1 MKHLFLAVLLIA
13 CAIPA
18 AAAGSRFNVNC
29 DKGEKINKLLNTI
42 AKAGAVPPIT
52 VNVSGTCKESVL
64 IQNFDRLT
72 LQTKTGAVIIGQS
85 KTLVP
90 AVTIAQSTFVTLQGL
105 TIQSGLDGIDCV
117 ENSICDLNGLTVE
130 NSAGSGVAFGRSA
143 GILTANIFQNN
154 AGRGLNVVNGS
165 KVLVNGGTM
174 QGNAADGLGVVSG
187 SNLTMENATIQN
199 NAGDGVRVLLGSA
212 LRMFDTTITGNA
224 GNGITLFSQAN
235 GSFEQINTGNV
246 VTGNTGNGI
255 AIRDVSFARFFDT
268 NNVSGNLTQP
278 DITCI
283 PQFPATRGSG
293 TAGGTTDCVEPGGAK
308 PDRDLERRESPR
320 TGPK

>member
-1 MKHLFLAVLLIA
+1 MKRLFFAVLLIA

-18 AAAGSRFNVNC
+18 SAAGSRFNVNC

-52 VNVSGTCKESVL
+52 INVSGTCKESVL

-85 KTLVP
+85 KTLVA
-90 AVTIAQSTFVTLQGL
+90 AVTIAQSNFVTLQGL

-117 ENSICDLNGLTVE
+117 QYSICNLTGLTVE
-130 NSAGSGVAFGRSA
+130 NSAGSGAAFGRSA
-143 GILTANIFQNN
+143 GILTANVLQNN
-154 AGRGLNVVNGS
+154 AGRGLNLVNGS
-165 KVLVNGGTM
+165 KAVVLGGTVL
-174 QGNAADGLGVVSG
+174 GNAADGIGVVSG
-187 SNLTMENATIQN
+187 SNLTMENVTIQN

-212 LRMFDTTITGNA
+212 LRMFDTTITGNG
-224 GNGITLFSQAN
+224 GNGISLFSQAN
-235 GSFEQINTGNV
+235 GSLEQNITGNV
-246 VTGNTGNGI
+246 VTGNTGNGV

-268 NNVSGNLTQP
+268 NNVSANLTQP
-278 DITCI
+278 DITCQ

-293 TAGGTTDCVEPGGAK
+293 TAGGTTDCVEPVGAK
-308 PDRDLERRESPR
+308 AERDSERREIPRASPQ
-320 TGPK
+320 